1 VLRALLPGLE
11 TIAMAGTLPLPS
23 TLRARSAERV
33 SAGSLSIP
41 WYIWCNLLAV
51 ASGVVGGVW
60 DISWHE
66 SVGRDT
72 FWTPAHIL
80 IQLCG
85 IISGLGCGYLILSTT
100 FRKDSP
106 LRASSVS
113 MWGFRG
119 PLGAFLCAWGAVA
132 MITSAPFDNWW
143 HNAYGLDVK
152 ILSPPHILLA
162 LGMTGIRFG
171 TLVLILAELN
181 RAVGEYRVRLER
193 VLFLSIMFLFG
204 MTVGIMQEDTFR
216 MFMHGAKFYLV
227 VMLVTL
233 IWYAAASRVSEN
245 RWAATIVA
253 GLYTAMH
260 LFFMWVLQLVPAEP
274 KLGPVYQKI
283 THLVPPDFPLLIIV
297 PAIVFDL
304 VRRHLS
310 GSNRLK
316 QAAILGA
323 ASLASFFAAQWP
335 FANFLMSPASRN
347 WFFATNNFPYFVP
360 PQSHWGSYAWLPTE
374 SSPAQFAFRM
384 FLALLAA
391 ILMTA
396 VGLSWG
402 DWMRRLRR

>member
-1 VLRALLPGLE
+1 
-11 TIAMAGTLPLPS
+11 MAGTLPLPS

-51 ASGVVGGVW
+51 ACGVVGGVW

>member
-51 ASGVVGGVW
+51 ACGVVGGVW